1 MSFETA
7 LYFCKI
13 IMNNKEYNGVFT
25 MGQVLRAIKGINQT
39 DIVVAAVSA
48 AACAGVLLELPVW
61 AVFIGWAWYLA
72 IGANGKAI
80 KEGAVTTVAAGLMAL
95 TAVVLTDVFS
105 AFMTGLAANMIAV
118 FVMILVL
125 MVSLKLSF
133 INHSLVG
140 FNTFSCVFAGY
151 YLGAFPVQADYWLNL
166 GYAFIYICGSNILGL
181 IVGWLAQKLCNFS
194 LHKEAAEEAAL

>member
-1 MSFETA
+1 ME
-7 LYFCKI
+7 
-13 IMNNKEYNGVFT
+13 
-25 MGQVLRAIKGINQT
+25 QVLRAIKGINQT
-39 DIVVAAVSA
+39 DIVVAFVSA
-48 AACAGVLLELPVW
+48 AACAGALLQLPVW

-80 KEGAVTTVAAGLMAL
+80 KEGTVTTVAAGLMAI
-95 TAVVLTDVFS
+95 TAVVLTDVLS
-105 AFMTGLAANMIAV
+105 EIMPGLAANMSAV

-151 YLGAFPVQADYWLNL
+151 YLGAFPTQPDYWLNL
-166 GYAFIYICGSNILGL
+166 GYAFAYICGSNVLGL
-181 IVGWLAQKLCNFS
+181 IVGCLAQKLCNLS
-194 LHKEAAEEAAL
+194 WRRESAEEIAAN